1 MLYKSTTFQGRSRS
15 PLYVRLKFR
24 NINVVRTKS
33 TLIRIVSRWGKTL
46 VFMVWHPLSEFGKK
60 TYPNLNESTVRGFR
74 KRYESQ
80 IKEASKNKRSP
91 KKVIINKLRGRP
103 CLLGS
108 KIDPLV
114 QKYLK
119 STRYKGGI
127 VNTTVAIATARSF
140 SKKISAV

>member
-1 MLYKSTTFQGRSRS
+1 MGKNASIYGVAST
-15 PLYVRLKFR
+15 VR
-24 NINVVRTKS
+24 I
-33 TLIRIVSRWGKTL
+33 WGKT
-46 VFMVWHPLSEFGKK
+46 H
-60 TYPNLNESTVRGFR
+60 PNLNESTVRGFR

-80 IKEASKNKRSP
+80 IKEASKTKRSP

-127 VNTTVAIATARSF
+127 VNTNSKSF
-140 SKKISAV
+140 SKKISAVRKGYYCRHWKTLCPKHFPTHGVKF